1 MQPMSED
8 EVIEAFGLPPAV
20 DAAAEIRAR
29 LERETDLEY
38 AAQGRGDT
46 LAMRALCAQ
55 LFMLGAVDD
64 ARLIWRAKSASM
76 DAASSIDVQLLCG
89 AGLAETR
96 AALSA
101 MGGPLADGALRR
113 IDECVEAGDFDE
125 LSVDAFA
132 VELLF
137 YYRAG

>member
-1 MQPMSED
+1 MQPMGED

-20 DAAAEIRAR
+20 EAADAIRAR
-29 LERETDLEY
+29 LARETELDY
-38 AAQGRGDT
+38 AAHGRGDT

-55 LFMLGAVDD
+55 LFTLGVVDD
-64 ARLIWRAKSASM
+64 VRLIWRAKSASM
-76 DAASSIDVQLLCG
+76 DAACSIDVQLLCG

-101 MGGPLADGALRR
+101 MGDALADGALRR

-125 LSVDAFA
+125 FSVDAFA
-132 VELLF
+132 AGLIA
-137 YYRAG
+137 YYTGG

>member
-8 EVIEAFGLPPAV
+8 EVIDAFGLPPAA
-20 DAAAEIRAR
+20 DAAAAIRAR
-29 LERETDLEY
+29 LARETDLEH

-55 LFMLGAVDD
+55 LFMLGVVDD

-76 DAASSIDVQLLCG
+76 DAAFSIDVQLLCG

-101 MGGPLADGALRR
+101 TGDPLAAGALRR

-125 LSVDAFA
+125 FSVDAFA
-132 VELLF
+132 AELIA
-137 YYRAG
+137 YYTGG

>member
-8 EVIEAFGLPPAV
+8 EVIEAFGLAPAV
-20 DAAAEIRAR
+20 EAADAIRAR
-29 LERETDLEY
+29 LARETELEY

-55 LFMLGAVDD
+55 LFTLGVVDD
-64 ARLIWRAKSASM
+64 VRLIWRAKSASM
-76 DAASSIDVQLLCG
+76 DAACSIDVQLLCG

-101 MGGPLADGALRR
+101 MGDALADGALRR

-125 LSVDAFA
+125 FSVDAFA
-132 VELLF
+132 AGLIA
-137 YYRAG
+137 YYTGG